1 MEVSWKVVVC
11 GGNADGQVCGGCSSC
26 RESDFLFCLSTVALS
41 GTFSFFTLLIII
53 LMERAVDLP
62 YKNKCSVVRDF

>member
-1 MEVSWKVVVC
+1 MEVSWQVVVC

-41 GTFSFFTLLIII
+41 GGFFYI
-53 LMERAVDLP
+53 VDHNFDG
-62 YKNKCSVVRDF
+62 KSG